1 MTSEV
6 TVVIPFYNP
15 GRYLVEAIE
24 SVFSQT
30 YKNWKLILVND
41 ASTDNSLSL
50 IKKYLSDDR
59 VKIVH
64 HSHNLGQSSSMNTGL
79 HLVDTPFLIQL
90 DADDWFY
97 KDTLKVLVKEA
108 KKQPE
113 DVGLIS
119 GNINFVYQDTSGK
132 TIRQQIKKGRAFNEK
147 YEFLLANRSVWPR
160 FYRTEALKGVGGW
173 PIDDPYKGRYVED
186 LRVLFYLI
194 ERYRFHWIDRPLLNH
209 RRHESNQ
216 TNKIELLGEV
226 VEWALKDTLKRWG
239 NEFEPIITT
248 DEEGWT
254 IITGLKSKKINKN
267 ILSDRVNEPKTR
279 QNKIA
284 FYR

>member
-1 MTSEV
+1 M
-6 TVVIPFYNP
+6 
-15 GRYLVEAIE
+15 
-24 SVFSQT
+24 
-30 YKNWKLILVND
+30 
-41 ASTDNSLSL
+41 
-50 IKKYLSDDR
+50 
-59 VKIVH
+59 H

-79 HLVDTPFLIQL
+79 SLVDTPFLIQL

-97 KDTLKVLVKEA
+97 QETLKVLVNEA
-108 KKQPE
+108 KKQPK

-119 GNINFVYQDTSGK
+119 GNINFVYEDSRGEK
-132 TIRQQIKKGRAFNEK
+132 LRQQIKKGRAFNEK

-194 ERYRFHWIDRPLLNH
+194 ERYRFHWIDKPMLNH
-209 RRHESNQ
+209 RRHTNNQ
-216 TNKIELLGEV
+216 TNNMELIGEV
-226 VEWALKDTLKRWG
+226 VEWAIKDTLKRWG

-254 IITGLKSKKINKN
+254 VITGLKSKQVSKN
-267 ILSDRVNEPKTR
+267 VLSDMHSEPKGRKYKTDMYSEPKGR
-279 QNKIA
+279 KYKVA
-284 FYR
+284 FYL

>member
-1 MTSEV
+1 MTSKV
-6 TVVIPFYNP
+6 TVLIPFYNP

-30 YKNWKLILVND
+30 YKNWKLILIND

-59 VKIVH
+59 VSIVH
-64 HSHNLGQSSSMNTGL
+64 HQHNLGQSSSLNTGL
-79 HLVDTPFLIQL
+79 NLVDTPFIIQL

-108 KKQPE
+108 NKLPKE
-113 DVGLIS
+113 VGLIS
-119 GNINFVYQDTSGK
+119 GNINFVFENNAGK
-132 TIRQQIKKGRAFNEK
+132 QIKQKIKQGKAFNDK

-160 FYRTEALKGVGGW
+160 FYRTAALKEVGGW

-194 ERYRFHWIDRPLLNH
+194 ERYRFHWIDKPLLNH
-209 RRHESNQ
+209 RRHADNQ
-216 TNKIELLGEV
+216 TNNEMELIGEV
-226 VEWALKDTLKRWG
+226 VEWAIKDTLKRWG
-239 NEFEPIITT
+239 NEFEPIITS

-254 IITGLKSKKINKN
+254 IITGLKTKNRSKN
-267 ILSDRVNEPKTR
+267 ILSESEPKSR
-279 QNKIA
+279 QYKIA
-284 FYR
+284 YL

>member
-1 MTSEV
+1 MSSKV
-6 TVVIPFYNP
+6 TVLIPFYNP
-15 GRYLVEAIE
+15 GRYLVDAIE

-30 YKNWKLILVND
+30 YKNWKLILIND
-41 ASTDNSLSL
+41 ASTDHSLSL

-64 HSHNLGQSSSMNTGL
+64 HKRNLGQSNSLNTGL
-79 HLVDTPFLIQL
+79 KLVDTPFLIQL

-108 KKQPE
+108 NKLPKE
-113 DVGLIS
+113 VGLIS
-119 GNINFVYQDTSGK
+119 GNINFVFENNAGK
-132 TIRQQIKKGRAFNEK
+132 KIKQKIKQGRVFNEK

-160 FYRTEALKGVGGW
+160 FYRTSALKEVGGW
-173 PIDDPYKGRYVED
+173 PIDDPYNGRYVED

-194 ERYRFHWIDRPLLNH
+194 ERYRFHWIDKPMLNH
-209 RRHESNQ
+209 RRHENNQ
-216 TNKIELLGEV
+216 TNKMALLGEV
-226 VEWALKDTLKRWG
+226 VEWAIKDTLQRWG

-254 IITGLKSKKINKN
+254 IVTGLKTKTMPKN
-267 ILSDRVNEPKTR
+267 ILSEMLSEPKSK
-279 QNKIA
+279 QYKIA
-284 FYR
+284 YY

>member
-1 MTSEV
+1 MSSKV
-6 TVVIPFYNP
+6 TVLIPFYNP
-15 GRYLVEAIE
+15 GRYLVDAIE

-30 YKNWKLILVND
+30 YKNWKLILIND
-41 ASTDNSLSL
+41 ASTDHSLSL

-64 HSHNLGQSSSMNTGL
+64 HERNLGQSSSLNTGL
-79 HLVDTPFLIQL
+79 NLVDTPFLIQL

-108 KKQPE
+108 KKLPE

-119 GNINFVYQDTSGK
+119 GNINFVFEDSAGNQIK
-132 TIRQQIKKGRAFNEK
+132 QKIKKGRVFDDK

-160 FYRTEALKGVGGW
+160 FYRTSALKEVGGW
-173 PIDDPYKGRYVED
+173 PIDGPYNGRYVED
-186 LRVLFYLI
+186 LRVLLYLI
-194 ERYRFHWIDRPLLNH
+194 ERYRFHWIDKPMLNH
-209 RRHESNQ
+209 RRHENNQ
-216 TNKIELLGEV
+216 TNKMELLGEV
-226 VEWALKDTLKRWG
+226 VEWAIKDTLQRWG

-254 IITGLKSKKINKN
+254 IVTGLKTKTMPKN
-267 ILSDRVNEPKTR
+267 ILSEMLSEPKSKT
-279 QNKIA
+279 I
-284 FYR
+284 

>member
-1 MTSEV
+1 MSSKV
-6 TVVIPFYNP
+6 TVLIPFYNP
-15 GRYLVEAIE
+15 GRYLVDAIE

-30 YKNWKLILVND
+30 YKNWKLILIND
-41 ASTDNSLSL
+41 ASTDDSLSL

-64 HSHNLGQSSSMNTGL
+64 HKRNLGQSSSLNTGL
-79 HLVDTPFLIQL
+79 NLVDTPFLIQL

-108 KKQPE
+108 KKLPE
-113 DVGLIS
+113 EVGLIS
-119 GNINFVYQDTSGK
+119 GNINFVFEDNTGK
-132 TIRQQIKKGRAFNEK
+132 QFKQKIKKGRVFDDK

-160 FYRTEALKGVGGW
+160 FYRTSALKEVGGW
-173 PIDDPYKGRYVED
+173 PIDDLYNGRYVED

-194 ERYRFHWIDRPLLNH
+194 ERYRFHWIDKPMLNH
-209 RRHESNQ
+209 RRHENNQ
-216 TNKIELLGEV
+216 TNNMALLGEV
-226 VEWALKDTLKRWG
+226 VEWAIKDTLQRWG

-254 IITGLKSKKINKN
+254 IVTGLKTKTMPKN
-267 ILSDRVNEPKTR
+267 ILSEMLSEPKSK
-279 QNKIA
+279 QYKIA
-284 FYR
+284 YY